1 MKYAWIEDNKIRDI
15 CQGGDPEKHYHP
27 DVAAL
32 YVTQVPDDA
41 KNGDGWVNG
50 QVIKPVIPEAQPEPV
65 VWKLED
71 IRNGLT
77 LAERVKWDNDK
88 SDEIKTAKV
97 ELVGQSFKAKVKEV
111 LDMLV
116 AVGDISQ
123 ASATLILA
131 KTNETNTT
139 VPVTVV

>member
-1 MKYAWIEDNKIRDI
+1 MKYAWIENNKIRDI
-15 CQGGDPEKHYHP
+15 CQGGDPAIHYHP
-27 DVAAL
+27 EVAAL
-32 YVTQVPDDA
+32 YTTQVPA
-41 KNGDGWVNG
+41 SAENGDGWVNG
-50 QVIKPVIPEAQPEPV
+50 QVVKPRIPEPTTQPV
-65 VWKLED
+65 SWTIGD
-71 IRNGLT
+71 IRKGLT

-97 ELVGQSFKAKVKEV
+97 ELIGQSFKAKVKEV

-131 KTNETNTT
+131 KTNETTT
-139 VPVTVV
+139 IPATVV